1 MGILRTIFFI
11 ILGYYLLKILGRIF
25 QPWIHAYAVRKTESY
40 FNSAFQTRDNQPQE
54 ESNVGEVSIDKPP
67 VKSKKTD
74 SGVGEY
80 IDFEE
85 IE

>member
-1 MGILRTIFFI
+1 MGILRTILFI

-40 FNSAFQTRDNQPQE
+40 FNTTFQSRDKGPLKDE
-54 ESNVGEVSIDKPP
+54 KVGEVSIDKPP
-67 VKSKKTD
+67 VKTRKTNSD
-74 SGVGEY
+74 VGEY